1 MKSVRCYLFPR
12 LSPALLPMALAT
24 LFGLQGCAQL
34 SPAAITRSVQIA
46 SASTS
51 QILCLTAFVSGMD
64 PADTYRDEIRPAAGF
79 GLIDWALKYEVDRDR
94 HEVTT
99 TIFGTARRR
108 AVYREGL
115 GCIID
120 FGSVPA
126 TTWQRAPVPNGFID
140 PFPSLAAPEVVRTA
154 NPRIAASIDAAFK
167 EPSSGPKRRTQAVV
181 VVHRGQLIAERYADD
196 VRIDTPLQGHS
207 ISKSVTHA
215 LIGRLVANGKI
226 DPDQA
231 VDIPAWKGADDP
243 RARITPNQLLAMSSG
258 LPWDQYAGGWD
269 ESTRMWFTE
278 ADPYAYSI
286 SVPAKA
292 SPGVEWNYSNLGYAV
307 LSRLIRDKAGAGEAG
322 SIASAPEGSARGV
335 AEGAARD
342 VTEGAAR
349 GVLEFAERELFA
361 PLGMRTPVLNFDV
374 TETPGGSSLFLA
386 SARDWARFGL
396 LYLRGGATDT
406 QRILPADWVKGAS
419 VPTLD
424 AGYGRSFW
432 LNHTDTAHPLP
443 GHWGMKG
450 APADAY
456 FARGYLG
463 QFIVIVPSLDLV
475 IVRLGI
481 SYRKGGDIDTVG
493 QMVGE
498 ISDAVSR

>member
-1 MKSVRCYLFPR
+1 MKSVRCYLFPQP
-12 LSPALLPMALAT
+12 SPALLPRLSLLPLALAT
-24 LFGLQGCAQL
+24 LFSLQGCAQL
-34 SPAAITRSVQIA
+34 TPAAVTRSVQIA

-51 QILCLTAFVSGMD
+51 QILCLTAFVSGLD
-64 PADTYRDEIRPAAGF
+64 PADTYRDKIRPAAGF
-79 GLIDWALKYEVDRDR
+79 GLIDWALNYEVDRER
-94 HEVTT
+94 REVTT
-99 TIFGTARRR
+99 TIFGKARRR

-140 PFPSLAAPEVVRTA
+140 PFPSLAAPEVLRAV
-154 NPRIAASIDAAFK
+154 NPRIAASIDAAFQ

-215 LIGRLVANGKI
+215 LIGRLAASGKI
-226 DPDQA
+226 DADRA
-231 VDIPAWKGADDP
+231 VDIPAWKGVDDP

-258 LPWDQYAGGWD
+258 LPWDEYAGGWD

-286 SVPAKA
+286 SVRAKA

-307 LSRLIRDKAGAGEAG
+307 LSRLIRDKV
-322 SIASAPEGSARGV
+322 S
-335 AEGAARD
+335 D
-342 VTEGAAR
+342 GAAR
-349 GVLEFAERELFA
+349 GVLDFAERELFA

-374 TETPGGSSLFLA
+374 TETPGGSGLFLA

-396 LYLRGGATDT
+396 LYLRGGAIGT
-406 QRILPADWVKGAS
+406 QQILPADWVKAAI

-432 LNHTDTAHPLP
+432 LNHTDAAHPLP
-443 GHWGMKG
+443 GRWGMKG

-498 ISDAVSR
+498 ISAAVSR